1 MPSAMKKKIL
11 LSLLAAFLLLPGWLW
26 LAWWLQPKRR
36 LTVAIIDKTVSGPT
50 PQEHLSLDWVLN
62 QERFTKTATR
72 GYGPGADYF
81 GFFPGSDRHYRLRG
95 LERFRPGDLD
105 RLAADADLTYFTDT
119 YGVYTAEWYGR
130 LPPGSRST
138 LLYGGMSEQD
148 IAFLRAMKARHK
160 TAIAEFNSIGSPTP
174 APIRQEFESLYGLHW
189 LGWTA
194 RYFPLLDTM
203 RNPDLPRWLVD
214 NYRAAHSGAWPF
226 HRDGMAWVNNDGR
239 VVVLEAGSM
248 LRRAVPCI
256 KTTPAASGL
265 GLPDS
270 IGYPFWFDVLEP
282 DTAAGPKET
291 LAMFDIDVN
300 PDGARLLGEYGIPAR
315 CPAIL
320 RHMGAD
326 YGFYYFSGDFCDNP
340 IGYTSSYFKGAAFF
354 EDIFRGKVT
363 EGDRTPFFWD
373 FYRPLLSG
381 ILDSEYH
388 RARTR

>member
-1 MPSAMKKKIL
+1 MKKKL
-11 LSLLAAFLLLPGWLW
+11 LLTLLAAFLLLPGWLW

-62 QERFTKTATR
+62 QERFTKTATQ
-72 GYGPGADYF
+72 GYGPRADYF
-81 GFFPGSDRHYRLRG
+81 GFFPGSDRHYRLKG
-95 LERFRPGDLD
+95 LERCRPEDLE
-105 RLAADADLTYFTDT
+105 RLATDADLTYFTDT
-119 YGVYTAEWYGR
+119 YGVYTAEWYGQ

-160 TAIAEFNSIGSPTP
+160 TAIAEFNSIGSPTA
-174 APIRQEFESLYGLHW
+174 APIRQEFESLYGIHF

-194 RYFPLLDTM
+194 RYFPLLDTL

-239 VVVLEAGSM
+239 VVVLEAGTS

-256 KTTPAASGL
+256 ETTPAAAGL

-282 DTAAGPKET
+282 DTEAGPKET
-291 LAMFDIDVN
+291 LAVFDIDVS
-300 PDGARLLGEYGIPAR
+300 PDGARLLGENGIPAR

-320 RHMGAD
+320 RHLGAD

-340 IGYTSSYFKGAAFF
+340 IGFTSSYFKGAAFF

-363 EGDRTPFFWD
+363 EEERTPFFWD
-373 FYRPLLSG
+373 FYRPLLSA
-381 ILDSEYH
+381 ILESEYH